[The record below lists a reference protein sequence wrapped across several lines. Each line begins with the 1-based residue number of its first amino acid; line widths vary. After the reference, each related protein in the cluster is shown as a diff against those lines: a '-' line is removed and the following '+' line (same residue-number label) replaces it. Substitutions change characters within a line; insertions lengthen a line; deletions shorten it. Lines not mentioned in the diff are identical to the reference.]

1 LLPDLPDGGATLF
14 LIGEDRAC
22 YGITKRTWQYL
33 PDTAVSLKMGDFNTP
48 PVNPI
53 FQKENGGLK
62 LIFQNHRQF
71 SFTQDRH

>member
-1 LLPDLPDGGATLF
+1 M
-14 LIGEDRAC
+14 
-22 YGITKRTWQYL
+22 RTIKKQNEHDNTL

-62 LIFQNHRQF
+62 LIFQNHRCF
-71 SFTQDRH
+71 FHARSSLNGGFVCWEKRKSR